1 MPRFNVTAALSAFA
15 AMAFAIFLSLPSAHA
30 ADNYYEGKRIIVAVG
45 FTPGGGNDLYAR
57 LLAQHIG
64 HHIPGNPS
72 AVVQNM
78 PGAASSK
85 PVLHLDVAA
94 PKDGTVIASFGP
106 DIIPLSLLDPEL
118 MKIDFTKLAWIGSI
132 SRDIRICYAWHE
144 SGIASWGDLVKGKAF
159 NVGVSGPGSNAYTGS
174 SILKRMFH
182 TNTNIIAG
190 YPGSA
195 EQRIAIERRELDG
208 GCGSWASAPA
218 DWIRDKKIHPIV
230 RLSPTPLEE
239 APGIPYV
246 GDLARTDEERK
257 VLVLL
262 LSAAELGRPYVA
274 SLGVP
279 TERIAILRKAFDETM
294 TDPQFVA
301 DTKKADLPITPISG
315 EEATKLI
322 FNIAASKPEVIAA
335 AREIVK

>member
-1 MPRFNVTAALSAFA
+1 MLRLCVTAAISVVTAALAVLA
-15 AMAFAIFLSLPSAHA
+15 APSPAGA
-30 ADNYYEGKRIIVAVG
+30 ADNFHEGKRIIVAVG

-57 LLAQHIG
+57 FLAQHIG
-64 HHIPGNPS
+64 RHIPGNPT

-85 PVLHLDVAA
+85 PVLYLDAAA

-132 SRDIRICYAWHE
+132 SRDTRICYTWHE
-144 SGIASWGDLVKGKAF
+144 SGINSWDDLVKGKTF

-218 DWIRDKKIHPIV
+218 DWIRDKKIRPIV
-230 RLSPTPLEE
+230 LLSPTPIEE

-246 GDLARTDEERK
+246 GDLAKTDEERK

-279 TERIAILRKAFDETM
+279 AERVAILRKAFDETM
-294 TDPQFVA
+294 TDPQFIA

-315 EEATKLI
+315 AEATKI
-322 FNIAASKPEVIAA
+322 IQTIAASKPEVIAA